1 MYRLLFVMAV
11 IFLTACSLTEAPLA
25 ASPSPEATSTSDVPV
40 AVPEQEPT
48 TQPTELTGRLIYV
61 ENGDLHRWENG
72 VTTQLTED
80 GRLSSP
86 AWSPNGDQVAVVR
99 RDEESLSNVYIL
111 DGNGEN
117 ARQVTTVERT
127 TPERSRDAVHEVV
140 WTDGPA
146 WRPDGSS
153 LVYVSQVRPATME
166 TADPPLYEYPLS
178 IFEAS
183 LDEFDNDP
191 PLSDVLFQ
199 ASEADVQQPAWAPD
213 ESVLAYVE
221 VPRDDDGQRQIR
233 LYDPETDEG
242 RSYPNMPTNVY
253 DPVWSPDG
261 EWLAFTG
268 VVDGQTD
275 VWVIKEPSGDDTP
288 IRLTNTGA
296 ARAAAWSPD
305 ARTLAFVGI
314 DEQGANLYALAL
326 ESGENASLRAGDV
339 QQLTT
344 SGNVD
349 ANSRASWAE

>member
-1 MYRLLFVMAV
+1 
-11 IFLTACSLTEAPLA
+11 
-25 ASPSPEATSTSDVPV
+25 
-40 AVPEQEPT
+40 
-48 TQPTELTGRLIYV
+48 
-61 ENGDLHRWENG
+61 
-72 VTTQLTED
+72 
-80 GRLSSP
+80 
-86 AWSPNGDQVAVVR
+86 
-99 RDEESLSNVYIL
+99 
-111 DGNGEN
+111 
-117 ARQVTTVERT
+117 
-127 TPERSRDAVHEVV
+127 
-140 WTDGPA
+140 
-146 WRPDGSS
+146 
-153 LVYVSQVRPATME
+153 
-166 TADPPLYEYPLS
+166 
-178 IFEAS
+178 
-183 LDEFDNDP
+183 
-191 PLSDVLFQ
+191 
-199 ASEADVQQPAWAPD
+199 
-213 ESVLAYVE
+213 
-221 VPRDDDGQRQIR
+221 

-242 RSYPNMPTNVY
+242 RLYPNMPTNVY